1 MRPLILLL
9 GMLSLLLLPAGG
21 AGAQSYSIRVHRV
34 DGPEALPTGLL
45 KINTGYGEQLDALS
59 AVQGIV
65 PQLQE
70 AGYLAA
76 SVDSLGVL
84 RDGYEVY
91 LYLGRQWR
99 WARLSL
105 ESLPR
110 PLLIATGITASQYEG
125 RNLAPAAL
133 ARLSERILDWCDN
146 NGFPFAR
153 IGLDSLR
160 DEGAHGLSA
169 NLALDPGAL
178 THIDSIIVEGNV
190 RVSKAFLA
198 RYLDLY
204 EGGLYNESRLRQLR
218 GRLRELPWLEDNAG
232 WRIEFRSIDTK
243 LYLQLRERR
252 ANQLNVIMGLQPN
265 TLETGKFL
273 FTVDAQA
280 AFQNLLGNG
289 ESFSFSYQKLQ
300 AESPRIKADVLY
312 PYLLGTPIGAEG
324 HFDLYF
330 KGQEFRRTI
339 FDAGGRYSLSAKD
352 YIRLFYKGYSNRVIT
367 PDTAYILTYKRLPAN
382 VDVIS
387 GGGGGELQINRTDYR
402 FNPRKGWSARINGE
416 LLSRRIEKNDG
427 ITGIRDGSG
436 FDYST
441 LYDTI
446 SMNSYQTQV
455 SADLAGY
462 LPLGKRVVLRGAYA
476 GGYISGDRLFQNEL
490 FQIGGFRLLRG
501 FDEGSLFVNQY
512 HLAGLELRYILGRN
526 SNVYLF
532 SDNAWLQSNINSIE
546 HSGIYDGFGVGTM
559 LETKNAQFN
568 IAYALGRSPDNPIQL
583 RQSRVHIGILAFF

>member
-1 MRPLILLL
+1 MRPLILFL
-9 GMLSLLLLPAGG
+9 GMLSLLLLSAGG
-21 AGAQSYSIRVHRV
+21 AGAQSYSLRLHRT
-34 DGPEALPTGLL
+34 DGPTPLPAGVLKLNAGYSEQLEAL
-45 KINTGYGEQLDALS
+45 A

-76 SVDSLGVL
+76 SIDSLAV
-84 RDGYEVY
+84 RPDGYEVF
-91 LYLGRQWR
+91 LYLGQTWR
-99 WARLSL
+99 WAKLSL
-105 ESLPR
+105 AGLPR
-110 PLLIATGITASQYEG
+110 PLLAATGIAPGQYEG
-125 RNLAPAAL
+125 RALSPAAL
-133 ARLSERILDWCDN
+133 ARLSERILGWCDD

-153 IGLDSLR
+153 VGLDSLR
-160 DEGAHGLSA
+160 DDGARGISA
-169 NLALDPGAL
+169 SLGFDPGAL
-178 THIDSIIVEGNV
+178 IRIDSILIDGNV
-190 RVSKAFLA
+190 RISKAFLS

-204 EGGLYNESRLRQLR
+204 EGSAYNESRLQTLSA
-218 GRLRELPWLEDNAG
+218 RLRELPWLDDNPG
-232 WRIEFRSIDTK
+232 WRIEFRSVDTK

-252 ANQLNVIMGLQPN
+252 ANQLNLIMGLQPN

-280 AFQNLLGNG
+280 AFQNLFGNG

-300 AESPRIKADVLY
+300 AQSPRIKAEALY
-312 PYLLGTPIGAEG
+312 PYLFGTPIGIEG

-339 FDAGGRYSLSAKD
+339 FDAGGRYALSAKD

-367 PDTAYILTYKRLPAN
+367 PDTPYVVAYKRLPDN

-387 GGGGGELQINRTDYR
+387 GGGGGELHLNRTDYR
-402 FNPRKGWSARINGE
+402 FNPRTGWAARLSGE
-416 LLSRRIEKNDG
+416 LLSRRIEKSNG

-436 FDYST
+436 FDYGS

-446 SMNSYQTQV
+446 VMSSYQAQLSGELT
-455 SADLAGY
+455 GY
-462 LPLGKRVVLRGAYA
+462 LPLGKRVVLRGSYA

-512 HLAGLELRYILGRN
+512 HFAGAELRYILGRN

-532 SDNAWLQSNINSIE
+532 SDNAWLQANINNFE
-546 HSGIYDGFGVGTM
+546 RSGIYNGFGVGAL